1 MLEID
6 RETRKHLS
14 VVAEMKGEESD
25 QGVEKDEREDEVEI
39 GIMKEIKEF
48 PENDLDQEIK
58 GEVVQE
64 NEDEVDQENVEVGP
78 EIVQEIVP
86 KEKSLQSVIAKKQLK
101 IKKGTDQVDQQAEV
115 EIKRNLKIKMRLTFR
130 GPTTGHAQAV
140 EARILVILD
149 INLMIWK

>member
-25 QGVEKDEREDEVEI
+25 QGVERDEREDEVEI

-86 KEKSLQSVIAKKQLK
+86 KEKSLQSVIAKRQLK

-115 EIKRNLKIKMRLTFR
+115 EIKRNLKIKMRLTFL
-130 GPTTGHAQAV
+130 GPITGHAQAV

>member
-6 RETRKHLS
+6 RGTRKHLN

-39 GIMKEIKEF
+39 GIMKEIKES
-48 PENDLDQEIK
+48 PEKDQGQEK
-58 GEVVQE
+58 KDVVVQE
-64 NEDEVDQENVEVGP
+64 NEGEVDQENVEVGP

-86 KEKSLQSVIAKKQLK
+86 KEKSLQSVIAKRQLK

-130 GPTTGHAQAV
+130 APTTGHAQAV

-149 INLMIWK
+149 IR